1 MIWIIPQSL
10 TSASALATAAS
21 TSDCIAASRI
31 CEQSLMRRSKRS
43 RASCYLREWKAGRLT
58 RLQSGLT
65 SSLSL
70 GKNFATEWISSQAA
84 IRASRS
90 QAPESDSAEKT
101 LATSGPTSQME
112 FQFCDPGSAFS
123 RMSKDTSASDSEK
136 SSSIWASLVTRR
148 RGEYS
153 ARLKSARPINAS
165 GSSSWPTVT
174 ANEDSYRIG
183 GNSQQS
189 KCLSAMARRG
199 EMSWPTPQTSDIYNA
214 ANAER
219 PTHRPQLRDVQKN
232 FGLVAPASPSSDGS
246 RPASWATPRTGKTT
260 DENPETWAKR
270 QAEGKVA
277 TMPLTA
283 QVKAWATP
291 EAKNQVGYQVG
302 QDGTKWPR
310 LGSQAQA
317 WATPR
322 AEHDSG
328 RHRGNPDTLHS
339 QIKAWGTPNARDWMG
354 APGQGCQERGGHR
367 ASLPGQIKKTENSG
381 KLNPRWVET
390 LMGLP
395 VGWTMPTCA
404 SPVIP
409 ESTSCASSE
418 TASSP
423 PSPSEP
429 SVSS

>member
-58 RLQSGLT
+58 RLRSGLM
-65 SSLSL
+65 SGLSR
-70 GKNFATEWISSQAA
+70 GNNFASAWISSQAA

-90 QAPESDSAEKT
+90 QAPGSDSAEKT
-101 LATSGPTSQME
+101 LATYGPTSQME
-112 FQFCDPGSAFS
+112 FQFCDPGSAS
-123 RMSKDTSASDSEK
+123 LKTSKDTLASDSER
-136 SSSIWASLVTRR
+136 SSSTWASLVTRR

-153 ARLKSARPINAS
+153 ARLRSARLTNAS

-199 EMSWPTPQTSDIYNA
+199 EMSGP
-214 ANAER
+214 
-219 PTHRPQLRDVQKN
+219 
-232 FGLVAPASPSSDGS
+232 VAPAIPSSDGS
-246 RPASWATPRTGKTT
+246 RPASWATP
-260 DENPETWAKR
+260 
-270 QAEGKVA
+270 
-277 TMPLTA
+277 
-283 QVKAWATP
+283 
-291 EAKNQVGYQVG
+291 EAKNQVGYQVW
-302 QDGTKWPR
+302 QDGTKWPK
-310 LGSQAQA
+310 LGSQVQA

-322 AEHDSG
+322 PPNGGQTTSG
-328 RHRGNPDTLHS
+328 AKDKQSKRQVLLQHQTG
-339 QIKAWGTPNARDWMG
+339 
-354 APGQGCQERGGHR
+354 
-367 ASLPGQIKKTENSG
+367 G

-395 VGWTMPTCA
+395 VGWTMPSCA

-409 ESTSCASSE
+409 ESMSYASSE

-423 PSPSEP
+423 QLPSEL
-429 SVSS
+429 SASS